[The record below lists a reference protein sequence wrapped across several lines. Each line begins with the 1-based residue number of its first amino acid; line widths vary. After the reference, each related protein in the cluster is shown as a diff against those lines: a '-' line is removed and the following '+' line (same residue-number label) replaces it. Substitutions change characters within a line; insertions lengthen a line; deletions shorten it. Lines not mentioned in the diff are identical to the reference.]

1 MYDLKPQARPYAK
14 AAFLAAV
21 EESQIDEMFRD
32 LEVLSE
38 ACSNYNINKLIESP
52 EEKSVVVAT
61 LKSLFSNQPI
71 KLTENLL
78 DVLGENDRLNLL
90 VAVADIYEDL
100 MLKHNES
107 KVIEVAAPN
116 NLSETTKEI
125 ILNKLQKKHGA
136 SSTVSFTNDSD
147 LKAGFIVKIGD
158 EVLDLS
164 IKGRIKKLIN
174 QLNI

>member
-21 EESQIDEMFRD
+21 EEGQTNEMFGD
-32 LEVLSE
+32 LKVLSE
-38 ACSNYNINKLIESP
+38 ACSESSINKLIESP
-52 EEKSVVVAT
+52 EEKSVVIST
-61 LKSLFSNQPI
+61 LKSLFSNQPT

-78 DVLGENDRLNLL
+78 DILGENDRLNLL
-90 VAVADIYEDL
+90 IAIAEIYEDL

-107 KVIEVAAPN
+107 KVIEVAAPS

-125 ILNKLQKKHGA
+125 ILNKLQEKHGDSA
-136 SSTVSFTNDSD
+136 TISFKNDSD
-147 LKAGFIVKIGD
+147 LKAGFVVKIGD

>member
-21 EESQIDEMFRD
+21 ERDLINEMFDD
-32 LEVLSE
+32 LKVLSE
-38 ACSNYNINKLIESP
+38 ACSDSNINKLIESP
-52 EEKSVVVAT
+52 EEKSEVIST
-61 LKSLFSNQPI
+61 LKGLFSSQPTE
-71 KLTENLL
+71 LTENLL
-78 DVLGENDRLNLL
+78 NVLGDNDRLNLL
-90 VAVADIYEDL
+90 IVVAEIYEDL

-107 KVIEVAAPN
+107 KVIEVTAPN

-125 ILNKLQKKHGA
+125 ILNRLQNKHGG
-136 SSTVSFTNDSD
+136 SSTISFTNNPD

>member
-21 EESQIDEMFRD
+21 EKDQINEMFGD
-32 LEVLSE
+32 LKVLSE
-38 ACSNYNINKLIESP
+38 AYSDSSINKLIESP
-52 EEKSVVVAT
+52 EEKSVIVST
-61 LKSLFSNQPI
+61 IKGLFSNQPT

-90 VAVADIYEDL
+90 EAVAEIYEDL

-107 KVIEVAAPN
+107 NVIEVATPS
-116 NLSETTKEI
+116 NLSKTTKEI
-125 ILNKLQKKHGA
+125 ILNKLQDKHGDG
-136 SSTVSFTNDSD
+136 STISFINDSD
-147 LKAGFIVKIGD
+147 LKAGFVVKIGD

>member
-14 AAFLAAV
+14 AAFLTAV
-21 EESQIDEMFRD
+21 EEGQTNEMFSD
-32 LEVLSE
+32 LKVLSE
-38 ACSNYNINKLIESP
+38 ACSESSINKLIKSP
-52 EEKSVVVAT
+52 KEKSAVIST
-61 LKSLFSNQPI
+61 LKSLFPNQPT

-78 DVLGENDRLNLL
+78 DILGENDRLNLL
-90 VAVADIYEDL
+90 VAIAEIYEDL

-125 ILNKLQKKHGA
+125 ILNKLQEKHGD
-136 SSTVSFTNDSD
+136 SSIISFTNDSD
-147 LKAGFIVKIGD
+147 LKAGFVVKIGD

>member
-21 EESQIDEMFRD
+21 EEGKINEMFGD
-32 LEVLSE
+32 LKVLSG
-38 ACSNYNINKLIESP
+38 ACSDSNINKLIESP
-52 EEKSVVVAT
+52 EEKSLVVST

-90 VAVADIYEDL
+90 TVVAEIYEEL

-107 KVIEVAAPN
+107 KVIEVAAPD

-125 ILNKLQKKHGA
+125 ILSKLQEKHGD
-136 SSTVSFTNDSD
+136 SSTISFTCDPD
-147 LKAGFIVKIGD
+147 LKAGFVVKIGD

>member
-21 EESQIDEMFRD
+21 EEGQINEMFGD
-32 LEVLSE
+32 LKILSE
-38 ACSNYNINKLIESP
+38 ACSNSSINKLIESP
-52 EEKSVVVAT
+52 EEKSLVITT
-61 LKSLFSNQPI
+61 LKNLFSNQPV

-90 VAVADIYEDL
+90 TAVADIYEDL

-116 NLSETTKEI
+116 NLSEKTKEI
-125 ILNKLQKKHGA
+125 ILNKLLNKHGDG
-136 SSTVSFTNDSD
+136 STISFTNDSD

-164 IKGRIKKLIN
+164 VKGRIKKLIN

>member
-21 EESQIDEMFRD
+21 EEDQINEMFSD
-32 LEVLSE
+32 LKVLSQ
-38 ACSNYNINKLIESP
+38 ACSDSSINKLIESP
-52 EEKSVVVAT
+52 EEKSLVVST
-61 LKSLFSNQPI
+61 LKGLFSNQPV

-78 DVLGENDRLNLL
+78 DILGENDRLNLL
-90 VAVADIYEDL
+90 VVVAEIYEDL

-107 KVIEVAAPN
+107 KVIEVATPN

-125 ILNKLQKKHGA
+125 ILKKLQDKHGNG
-136 SSTVSFTNDSD
+136 STISFINNSD
-147 LKAGFIVKIGD
+147 LKAGFVVKIGD

>member
-21 EESQIDEMFRD
+21 EEGQIDEMSSD
-32 LEVLSE
+32 LKVLSE
-38 ACSNYNINKLIESP
+38 ACSNSSINKLIESP
-52 EEKSVVVAT
+52 EEKSLVVST

-90 VAVADIYEDL
+90 TAVADIYEDL

-107 KVIEVAAPN
+107 KVIEVAAPS

-125 ILNKLQKKHGA
+125 ILNKLQNKHGV
-136 SSTVSFTNDSD
+136 SSPISFTNDSD

>member
-21 EESQIDEMFRD
+21 EGGQINEMFSD
-32 LEVLSE
+32 LKVLSE
-38 ACSNYNINKLIESP
+38 ACSDSSISKLIESP
-52 EEKSVVVAT
+52 EEKSVVVST
-61 LKSLFSNQPI
+61 LKGLFSNQPV

-78 DVLGENDRLNLL
+78 DILGENDRLNLL
-90 VAVADIYEDL
+90 EAVADIYEDL

-107 KVIEVAAPN
+107 KVIEVATPDN
-116 NLSETTKEI
+116 ISEATKEI
-125 ILNKLQKKHGA
+125 ILNKLQDKHGNG
-136 SSTVSFTNDSD
+136 STISFTDDSD
-147 LKAGFIVKIGD
+147 LKAGFVVKIGD

-174 QLNI
+174 QLNL

>member
-21 EESQIDEMFRD
+21 EEGQINEMFGD
-32 LEVLSE
+32 LKILSE
-38 ACSNYNINKLIESP
+38 ACSNSSINKLIESP
-52 EEKSVVVAT
+52 EEKSFVITT
-61 LKSLFSNQPI
+61 LKNLFSNQPV

-90 VAVADIYEDL
+90 TAVADIYEDL
-100 MLKHNES
+100 MLKHNKS

-116 NLSETTKEI
+116 NLSEKTKET
-125 ILNKLQKKHGA
+125 ILNKLLNKHGDG
-136 SSTVSFTNDSD
+136 STISFTIDSD

-164 IKGRIKKLIN
+164 VKGRIKKLIN

>member
-21 EESQIDEMFRD
+21 EGDQINEMFSD
-32 LEVLSE
+32 LKVLSE
-38 ACSNYNINKLIESP
+38 ACSESSISKLIESP
-52 EEKSVVVAT
+52 EEKSVVVST
-61 LKSLFSNQPI
+61 LKGLFSNQPV

-78 DVLGENDRLNLL
+78 DILGENDRLNLL
-90 VAVADIYEDL
+90 EAVAEIYEDL

-107 KVIEVAAPN
+107 KVIEVATPDN
-116 NLSETTKEI
+116 ISEATKEI
-125 ILNKLQKKHGA
+125 ILNKLQDKHGNG
-136 SSTVSFTNDSD
+136 STISFTDDSD
-147 LKAGFIVKIGD
+147 LKAGFVVKIGD

>member
-21 EESQIDEMFRD
+21 EEGQINERFGD
-32 LEVLSE
+32 LKVLSE
-38 ACSNYNINKLIESP
+38 ACLDSSINKLIESP
-52 EEKSVVVAT
+52 EEKSVVVST
-61 LKSLFSNQPI
+61 LKGLFSNQPV

-78 DVLGENDRLNLL
+78 DILGENDRLNLL
-90 VAVADIYEDL
+90 AAIAEIYEDL

-107 KVIEVAAPN
+107 KVIEISTPN

-125 ILNKLQKKHGA
+125 ILKKLQDKHGNG
-136 SSTVSFTNDSD
+136 STISFINNSD
-147 LKAGFIVKIGD
+147 LKAGFVVKIWD

>member
-21 EESQIDEMFRD
+21 EEGQINEMFGD
-32 LEVLSE
+32 LKILSE
-38 ACSNYNINKLIESP
+38 ACSNSSINKLIESP
-52 EEKSVVVAT
+52 EEKSVVVTT
-61 LKSLFSNQPI
+61 LKNLLSNQPV

-90 VAVADIYEDL
+90 TAVADIYEDL
-100 MLKHNES
+100 MLKHNKS

-116 NLSETTKEI
+116 NLSEKTKEI
-125 ILNKLQKKHGA
+125 ILNKLLNKHGDG
-136 SSTVSFTNDSD
+136 STISFTNDSD

-164 IKGRIKKLIN
+164 VKGRIKKLIN

>member
-21 EESQIDEMFRD
+21 EEGQINEMFGD
-32 LEVLSE
+32 LKILSE
-38 ACSNYNINKLIESP
+38 ACSNSSIDKLIESP
-52 EEKSVVVAT
+52 EERSVVITT
-61 LKSLFSNQPI
+61 LKNLFSNQPV

-90 VAVADIYEDL
+90 TAVADIYEDL

-116 NLSETTKEI
+116 NLSEKTKEI
-125 ILNKLQKKHGA
+125 ILNKLLNKHGDG
-136 SSTVSFTNDSD
+136 STISFTNDSD

-164 IKGRIKKLIN
+164 VKGRIKKLIN

>member
-21 EESQIDEMFRD
+21 EEGQINEMFVD
-32 LEVLSE
+32 LKILSE
-38 ACSNYNINKLIESP
+38 ACSNSSIDKLIESP
-52 EEKSVVVAT
+52 EEKSVVITT
-61 LKSLFSNQPI
+61 LKNLFSNQPV

-90 VAVADIYEDL
+90 TAVADIYEDL

-116 NLSETTKEI
+116 NLSEKTKEI
-125 ILNKLQKKHGA
+125 ILNKLLNKHGDG
-136 SSTVSFTNDSD
+136 STISFTNDSD

-164 IKGRIKKLIN
+164 VKGRIKKLIN

>member
-21 EESQIDEMFRD
+21 EEGQINEMFGD
-32 LEVLSE
+32 LKILSE
-38 ACSNYNINKLIESP
+38 ACSNSSIDKLIESP
-52 EEKSVVVAT
+52 EEKSVVITT
-61 LKSLFSNQPI
+61 LKNLFSNQPV

-90 VAVADIYEDL
+90 TAVADIYEDL

-116 NLSETTKEI
+116 NLSEKTKEI
-125 ILNKLQKKHGA
+125 ILNKLLNKHGDG
-136 SSTVSFTNDSD
+136 STISFTIDSD

-164 IKGRIKKLIN
+164 VKGRIKKLIN

>member
-21 EESQIDEMFRD
+21 EGGQINEMFSD
-32 LEVLSE
+32 LKVLSE
-38 ACSNYNINKLIESP
+38 ACSDSSISKLIESP
-52 EEKSVVVAT
+52 EEKSVVVST
-61 LKSLFSNQPI
+61 LKGLFSNQPV

-78 DVLGENDRLNLL
+78 DILGENDRLNLL

-107 KVIEVAAPN
+107 KVIEVATPDN
-116 NLSETTKEI
+116 ISEATKEI
-125 ILNKLQKKHGA
+125 ILNKLQDKHGNG
-136 SSTVSFTNDSD
+136 STISFTDDSD

>member
-21 EESQIDEMFRD
+21 DEDQIYEMFAN
-32 LEVLSE
+32 LKVLSE
-38 ACSNYNINKLIESP
+38 ACTDPSIKKLIESP

-61 LKSLFSNQPI
+61 LKGLFSDQPI
-71 KLTENLL
+71 KLAKNLL

-90 VAVADIYEDL
+90 ADVSEIYEDL
-100 MLKHNES
+100 MLKHNKS
-107 KVIEVAAPN
+107 KVIEVSAPSN
-116 NLSETTKEI
+116 ISDTTKEI
-125 ILNKLQKKHGA
+125 ILTKLQDKHGE
-136 SSTVSFTNDSD
+136 SSTISFSNDPD
-147 LKAGFIVKIGD
+147 LKAGFVVKIGD

>member
-21 EESQIDEMFRD
+21 EEGQINEMFGD
-32 LEVLSE
+32 LKILSE
-38 ACSNYNINKLIESP
+38 ACSNSSINKLIESP
-52 EEKSVVVAT
+52 EEKSFVITT
-61 LKSLFSNQPI
+61 LKNLFSNQPV

-90 VAVADIYEDL
+90 TAVADIYEDL

-116 NLSETTKEI
+116 NLSEKTKEI
-125 ILNKLQKKHGA
+125 ILNKLLNKHGDG
-136 SSTVSFTNDSD
+136 STISFTNDSD

-164 IKGRIKKLIN
+164 VKGRIKKLIN

>member
-21 EESQIDEMFRD
+21 EEGQTNEMFGD
-32 LEVLSE
+32 LKVLSE
-38 ACSNYNINKLIESP
+38 ACSESSINKLIESP
-52 EEKSVVVAT
+52 EEKSVVIST
-61 LKSLFSNQPI
+61 LKSLFSNQPTE
-71 KLTENLL
+71 LTENLL
-78 DVLGENDRLNLL
+78 DILGENDRLNLL
-90 VAVADIYEDL
+90 VAIAEIYEDL

-107 KVIEVAAPN
+107 KVIEVAAPS

-125 ILNKLQKKHGA
+125 ILNKLQEKHGDSA
-136 SSTVSFTNDSD
+136 TISFKNDSD
-147 LKAGFIVKIGD
+147 LKAGFVVKIGD

>member
-1 MYDLKPQARPYAK
+1 MFGDLK
-14 AAFLAAV
+14 
-21 EESQIDEMFRD
+21 I
-32 LEVLSE
+32 LSE
-38 ACSNYNINKLIESP
+38 ACSNSSINKLIESP
-52 EEKSVVVAT
+52 EEKSLVITT
-61 LKSLFSNQPI
+61 LKNLFSNQPV

-90 VAVADIYEDL
+90 TAVADIYEDL

-116 NLSETTKEI
+116 NLSEKTKEI
-125 ILNKLQKKHGA
+125 ILNKLLNKHGDG
-136 SSTVSFTNDSD
+136 STISFTNDSD

-164 IKGRIKKLIN
+164 VKGRIKKLIN

>member
-1 MYDLKPQARPYAK
+1 MYDLKPRARPYAK

-21 EESQIDEMFRD
+21 EEGQINEMFGD
-32 LEVLSE
+32 LKILSE
-38 ACSNYNINKLIESP
+38 ACSNSSINKLIESP
-52 EEKSVVVAT
+52 EEKSLVITT
-61 LKSLFSNQPI
+61 LKNLFSNQPV

-90 VAVADIYEDL
+90 TAVADIYEDL

-116 NLSETTKEI
+116 NLSEKTKEI
-125 ILNKLQKKHGA
+125 ILNKLLNKHGDG
-136 SSTVSFTNDSD
+136 STISFTNDSD

-164 IKGRIKKLIN
+164 VKGRIKKLIN

>member
-14 AAFLAAV
+14 AAFLAAA
-21 EESQIDEMFRD
+21 EEGQINEMFGD
-32 LEVLSE
+32 LKVLSE
-38 ACSNYNINKLIESP
+38 ACSDSSINKLIESP
-52 EEKSVVVAT
+52 EEKSVVVTA
-61 LKSLFSNQPI
+61 LKGLFSTQPV

-78 DVLGENDRLNLL
+78 DILGENDRLNLL
-90 VAVADIYEDL
+90 AAVAEIYEDL

-107 KVIEVAAPN
+107 KVIEISTPN

-125 ILNKLQKKHGA
+125 ILKKLQDKHGNG
-136 SSTVSFTNDSD
+136 STISFINNSD
-147 LKAGFIVKIGD
+147 LKAGFVVKIGD

>member
-21 EESQIDEMFRD
+21 EEGQINEMFGD
-32 LEVLSE
+32 LKVLSE
-38 ACSNYNINKLIESP
+38 ACLDSSINKLIESP
-52 EEKSVVVAT
+52 EEKSVVVST
-61 LKSLFSNQPI
+61 LKGLFSNQPV

-78 DVLGENDRLNLL
+78 DILGENDRLNLL
-90 VAVADIYEDL
+90 EAVAEIYEDL

-107 KVIEVAAPN
+107 KVIEVATPN
-116 NLSETTKEI
+116 NVSDATKEI
-125 ILNKLQKKHGA
+125 IFNKLQEKHGD
-136 SSTVSFTNDSD
+136 SSTISFTNDSD
-147 LKAGFIVKIGD
+147 LKAGFVVKIGD

>member
-14 AAFLAAV
+14 AVFLAAV
-21 EESQIDEMFRD
+21 EERQINEMFGD
-32 LEVLSE
+32 LKILSE
-38 ACSNYNINKLIESP
+38 ACSNSSINKLIESP
-52 EEKSVVVAT
+52 EEKTVVVST
-61 LKSLFSNQPI
+61 LKSLFSSQPL

-90 VAVADIYEDL
+90 VAVAEIYENL

-107 KVIEVAAPN
+107 KVIEVAAPS
-116 NLSETTKEI
+116 NLTETTKEI
-125 ILNKLQKKHGA
+125 ILNKLQDKYGD
-136 SSTVSFTNDSD
+136 SSTISFSDDPD
-147 LKAGFIVKIGD
+147 LKAGFVVKIGD

>member
-21 EESQIDEMFRD
+21 EKDQINEMFGD
-32 LEVLSE
+32 LKVLSE
-38 ACSNYNINKLIESP
+38 ACSDISINKLIESP
-52 EEKSVVVAT
+52 EEKSVIVST
-61 LKSLFSNQPI
+61 LKGLFSNQPAE
-71 KLTENLL
+71 LTENLL
-78 DVLGENDRLNLL
+78 NVLGENDRLNLL
-90 VAVADIYEDL
+90 EAVAEIYEDL

-107 KVIEVAAPN
+107 KVIEVAAPS
-116 NLSETTKEI
+116 NLSKTTKEI
-125 ILNKLQKKHGA
+125 ILNKLRDKHGD
-136 SSTVSFTNDSD
+136 SSTISFINDSD
-147 LKAGFIVKIGD
+147 LKAGFVVKIGD

>member
-14 AAFLAAV
+14 ASFLAAV
-21 EESQIDEMFRD
+21 EEGQINEMFGD
-32 LEVLSE
+32 LKVLSE
-38 ACSNYNINKLIESP
+38 ACSDSSVNKLIESP
-52 EEKSVVVAT
+52 EEKSVVVST
-61 LKSLFSNQPI
+61 LKGLFSNQPV

-78 DVLGENDRLNLL
+78 DILGENDRLNLL
-90 VAVADIYEDL
+90 AVVAEIYEDL

-107 KVIEVAAPN
+107 KVIEVSTPK

-125 ILNKLQKKHGA
+125 ILKKLQDKNGNG
-136 SSTVSFTNDSD
+136 STISFINNSD
-147 LKAGFIVKIGD
+147 LKAGFVVKIGD

>member
-21 EESQIDEMFRD
+21 EEGQINEMFGD
-32 LEVLSE
+32 LKVLSE
-38 ACSNYNINKLIESP
+38 ACSDSSINKLIESP
-52 EEKSVVVAT
+52 EEKSVVVST
-61 LKSLFSNQPI
+61 LKGLFPNPPV

-78 DVLGENDRLNLL
+78 DILGENDRLNLL
-90 VAVADIYEDL
+90 TAIAEIYEEL

-116 NLSETTKEI
+116 NLSERTKEI
-125 ILNKLQKKHGA
+125 ILNKLQDKHGQ
-136 SSTVSFTNDSD
+136 SSTISFINDSD
-147 LKAGFIVKIGD
+147 LKAGFVVKIGD

-164 IKGRIKKLIN
+164 IRGRIKKLIN

>member
-21 EESQIDEMFRD
+21 EEGQINEMFGD
-32 LEVLSE
+32 LKILSE
-38 ACSNYNINKLIESP
+38 AWSNSSINKLIESP

-61 LKSLFSNQPI
+61 LKGLFSNQPI

-90 VAVADIYEDL
+90 VVVADIYEDL

-116 NLSETTKEI
+116 NLSEKTKEI
-125 ILNKLQKKHGA
+125 ILNKLLNKHGDG
-136 SSTVSFTNDSD
+136 STISFTIDSD

-164 IKGRIKKLIN
+164 VKGRIKKLIN

>member
-21 EESQIDEMFRD
+21 EEGQINEMFGD
-32 LEVLSE
+32 LKILSE
-38 ACSNYNINKLIESP
+38 ACSNSSINKLIESP
-52 EEKSVVVAT
+52 EEKSVVVTT
-61 LKSLFSNQPI
+61 LKNLFSNQPV

-90 VAVADIYEDL
+90 TAVADIYEDL

-116 NLSETTKEI
+116 NLSEKNKEI
-125 ILNKLQKKHGA
+125 ILNKLLNKHGDG
-136 SSTVSFTNDSD
+136 STISFTNDSD

-164 IKGRIKKLIN
+164 VKGRIKKLIN